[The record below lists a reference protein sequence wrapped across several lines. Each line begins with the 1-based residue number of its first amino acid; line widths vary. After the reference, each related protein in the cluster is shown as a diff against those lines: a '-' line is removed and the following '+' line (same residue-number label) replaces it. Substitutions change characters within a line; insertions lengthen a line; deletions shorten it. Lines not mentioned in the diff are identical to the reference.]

1 MRISDWSSDVCSS
14 DLLLR
19 CAVDGHHFA
28 HLETEATLLSLNQ
41 IGGLVGAGVGRSG
54 RDRMEHGLPDMG
66 RLTIYEAYVKAQP
79 LRRGA
84 RQLARKAESGHTATD
99 DQDVFARAHRF
110 HPSDQYGLAACRARV
125 CQYV

>member
-1 MRISDWSSDVCSS
+1 MILRPPRSTRTDTLFPYTTLFRSGENLRPIDDERRQK
-14 DLLLR
+14 DLLR

-66 RLTIYEAYVKAQP
+66 RLTLYEAHVKAQP
-79 LRRGA
+79 LRRV
-84 RQLARKAESGHTATD
+84 AERCVGKEW
-99 DQDVFARAHRF
+99 FIR
-110 HPSDQYGLAACRARV
+110 
-125 CQYV
+125 

>member
-1 MRISDWSSDVCSS
+1 MIRRPPRSTRTD
-14 DLLLR
+14 
-19 CAVDGHHFA
+19 
-28 HLETEATLLSLNQ
+28 TLFPYTTLFRS
-41 IGGLVGAGVGRSG
+41 GLVGAGVGRSG

-84 RQLARKAESGHTATD
+84 RQLARKVESGHTATD

-110 HPSDQYGLAACRARV
+110 NPSDLAGSNDRRRALQCMCAPPLISSV
-125 CQYV
+125 VPVM

>member
-1 MRISDWSSDVCSS
+1 MLYAAGCAEVVGSASRSQHQLVIGQAARGENLRPIDDERRQK
-14 DLLLR
+14 DLLR

-66 RLTIYEAYVKAQP
+66 RLTRSE
-79 LRRGA
+79 
-84 RQLARKAESGHTATD
+84 EHTSELQSLMRISYA
-99 DQDVFARAHRF
+99 VFCLKKTR
-110 HPSDQYGLAACRARV
+110 SITKNN
-125 CQYV
+125 